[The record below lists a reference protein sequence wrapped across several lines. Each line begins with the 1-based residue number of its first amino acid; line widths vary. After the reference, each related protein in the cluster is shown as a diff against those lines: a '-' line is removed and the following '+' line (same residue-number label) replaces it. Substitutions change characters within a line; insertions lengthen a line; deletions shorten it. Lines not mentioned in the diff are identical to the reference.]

1 MKAREEGKQKGARS
15 NFERLERVKRPSER
29 VERLPEVGEV
39 GELECDGAEQGKI
52 LLDLPLSLQQLC
64 CR

>member
-1 MKAREEGKQKGARS
+1 MSEREEGKQKGASS
-15 NFERLERVKRPSER
+15 NFEKVERVKRVERPSE
-29 VERLPEVGEV
+29 LGEV
-39 GELECDGAEQGKI
+39 ECDGVEHTNI

>member
-1 MKAREEGKQKGARS
+1 MSEREEGKQKGASS
-15 NFERLERVKRPSER
+15 NFEKVERVKRVERPSELG
-29 VERLPEVGEV
+29 EAGEV
-39 GELECDGAEQGKI
+39 ECDGVEHANI

>member
-1 MKAREEGKQKGARS
+1 MSEREEGKQKGAS
-15 NFERLERVKRPSER
+15 GNFERVEKVKR
-29 VERLPEVGEV
+29 VERPLEVGEV
-39 GELECDGAEQGKI
+39 ECDGAEHANI